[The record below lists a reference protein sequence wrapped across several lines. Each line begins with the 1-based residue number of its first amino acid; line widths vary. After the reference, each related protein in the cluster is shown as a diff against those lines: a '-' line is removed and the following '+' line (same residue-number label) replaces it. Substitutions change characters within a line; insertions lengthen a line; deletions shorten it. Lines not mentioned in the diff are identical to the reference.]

1 MRFVEEEDQHRL
13 VDIAS
18 LRQLMEQFS
27 QQPHHKGREQRRAVL
42 KIGQREDADDPFAV
56 GCLPEEI
63 RDVELRL
70 AEEQAGALLLQ
81 FDEFPVQ
88 HAQGRLRHA
97 AIARQLLGIEALKIA
112 HHGLQIGQVE
122 NRQVLIV
129 AELEEQRQHTLLRI
143 IEVEHLREQE
153 RTE

>member
-1 MRFVEEEDQHRL
+1 M
-13 VDIAS
+13 
-18 LRQLMEQFS
+18 
-27 QQPHHKGREQRRAVL
+27 
-42 KIGQREDADDPFAV
+42 
-56 GCLPEEI
+56 
-63 RDVELRL
+63 
-70 AEEQAGALLLQ
+70 LQ

-143 IEVEHLREQE
+143 IEIEHLREQE